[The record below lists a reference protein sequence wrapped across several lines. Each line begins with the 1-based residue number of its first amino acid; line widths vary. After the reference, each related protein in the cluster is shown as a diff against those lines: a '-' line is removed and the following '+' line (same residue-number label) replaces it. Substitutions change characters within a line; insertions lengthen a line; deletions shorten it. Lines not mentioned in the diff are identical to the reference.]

1 MARRTISAMLDFLSP
16 ISVIPGMGEKRV
28 QAMAES
34 GIEALGDL
42 LYWFPIRYIDRS
54 TITPISKLGQ
64 FLNSTC
70 TVIGAVETIR
80 VESGRRGRL
89 RVKICDESGSMELL
103 WFRGVQFFSKSIHKD
118 ETLLVTGKTT
128 QYGHFQMVH
137 PMVETLKDSKKLEI
151 KILPHYSITGA
162 MKEAG
167 IQQKLLHKAI
177 VWAFKNLKHFPQ
189 VLPGLIE
196 TKKNF
201 LPLQTCLTEIHIP
214 ESLDSLDVY
223 KERIKYEELYKLA
236 LTLSLSRKKFALP
249 GRTMKP
255 GKLPECIRAKLPF
268 KLTSEQ
274 EKAIDILFKDAA
286 SPHRMHRL
294 LQGDVGS
301 GKTLVAFFSSLAALN
316 EGLQV
321 AWLAPTDV
329 LARQTFRLVSSWL
342 EPLGFSTSLL
352 KSGLPTQQR
361 QSIITGLAS
370 GTVNC
375 VIGTHALLQPS
386 VKFNTLGMTIIDEQ
400 HKFGAQQR
408 LTMQEKDPASDFLLM
423 SATPIPQTLAKTL
436 YGDLNIVSICKSPEG
451 RGEISTHIVPDF
463 KRGDMEQFVL
473 SQINMGAQAYYIVP
487 RIEHDEELEATT
499 IKDIE
504 STFKTLTTGTF
515 SSIAVAHLHGK
526 LGNDEKELVMD
537 NFINGSVKLLLATTV
552 IEVGIDVSNAIIII
566 IENAERFGLAQ
577 LHQLRG
583 RVGRGPKKSFCF
595 LLLAQSADSEAQERI
610 KEFCKFND
618 GFKIAEMDLKFRGPG
633 EITGFKQSG
642 WYELVFADIIKD
654 ADLFKEIQCDL
665 DTILLS

>member
-1 MARRTISAMLDFLSP
+1 MLDFLSP
-16 ISVIPGMGEKRV
+16 LSVIPGMGDKRV
-28 QAMAES
+28 QAMTES
-34 GIEALGDL
+34 GIETLGDL

-54 TITPISKLGQ
+54 IITPINKLGQ

-70 TVIGAVETIR
+70 TVIGKVEIIR
-80 VESGRRGRL
+80 VERGRRGRL

-103 WFRGVQFFSKSIHKD
+103 WFRGVQFFSKSIKKD
-118 ETLLVTGKTT
+118 QTLLVTGKTT

-137 PMVETLKDSKKLEI
+137 PAIETLTGTKTPEI
-151 KILPHYSITGA
+151 KILPFYSITSA
-162 MKEAG
+162 MKEAA
-167 IQQKLLHKAI
+167 IQQKLMQKAI
-177 VWAFKNLKHFPQ
+177 IWVLKNLKHFPQ
-189 VLPGLIE
+189 VLPGSIE

-201 LPLQTCLTEIHIP
+201 LPLQKCLTEIHIP
-214 ESLDSLDVY
+214 QSLDSIDIY

-236 LTLSLSRKKFALP
+236 ITLRLSRKKFALP
-249 GRTMKP
+249 GRIMKP
-255 GKLPECIRAKLPF
+255 GPLPQCMRERLPF

-274 EKAIDILFKDAA
+274 ENAIDILFKDAA

-316 EGLQV
+316 QGLQV
-321 AWLAPTDV
+321 AWLTPTDV

-342 EPLGFSTSLL
+342 EPMGFSTSLL
-352 KSGLPTQQR
+352 KSGLPTQQK
-361 QSIITGLAS
+361 QSIISGLAS
-370 GTVNC
+370 GTTNC

-386 VKFNTLGMTIIDEQ
+386 VKFNTLGMIIIDEQ

-436 YGDLNIVSICKSPEG
+436 YGDLDIVTIRKSPEG

-463 KRGDMEQFVL
+463 KRSDMEQFVL
-473 SQINMGAQAYYIVP
+473 GQINLGAQAYYIVP
-487 RIEHDEELEATT
+487 RIEHDEELENTA

-504 STFKTLTTGTF
+504 STYTSLTNGTF
-515 SSIAVAHLHGK
+515 SSVAVAHLHGK
-526 LGNDEKELVMD
+526 LGNSEKELIMD
-537 NFINGSVKLLLATTV
+537 NFISGSVKLLLATSV

-633 EITGFKQSG
+633 QITGFKQSG

-654 ADLFKEIQCDL
+654 AEVIKEIQRDL
-665 DTILLS
+665 DTILRL

>member
-1 MARRTISAMLDFLSP
+1 LAQRTMSAMLDFLSP

-28 QAMAES
+28 QAMTES
-34 GIEALGDL
+34 GIETLGDL

-54 TITPISKLGQ
+54 TITPINKLCQ

-70 TVIGAVETIR
+70 TVIGKVEIIR
-80 VESGRRGRL
+80 VEHGRRGRL

-118 ETLLVTGKTT
+118 EVLLVTGKAT

-137 PMVETLKDSKKLEI
+137 PTIETLKGTNKPERM
-151 KILPHYSITGA
+151 ILPYYSVTSV

-167 IQQKLLHKAI
+167 IQQKLLQKAI
-177 VWAFKNLKHFPQ
+177 LWILKNLKHFPQ
-189 VLPGLIE
+189 MLPGPIE
-196 TKKNF
+196 KKKNF
-201 LPLQTCLTEIHIP
+201 LPLQICLTGIHTP
-214 ESLDSLDVY
+214 ESLDNIDIH

-236 LTLSLSRKKFALP
+236 LTLRLSRKKFALP
-249 GRTMKP
+249 GRIMKP
-255 GKLPECIRAKLPF
+255 GPLPERMRAKLPF

-274 EKAIDILFKDAA
+274 EKAINILFQDAA
-286 SPHRMHRL
+286 SPCRMHRL

-316 EGLQV
+316 QGLQV
-321 AWLAPTDV
+321 AWLTPTDV
-329 LARQTFRLVSSWL
+329 LAKQTFRLVSSWL

-352 KSGLPTQQR
+352 KSGLPAQQK
-361 QSIITGLAS
+361 QSIISCLAS
-370 GTVNC
+370 GATNC

-386 VKFNTLGMTIIDEQ
+386 VKFNTLGMIIIDEQ

-436 YGDLNIVSICKSPEG
+436 YGDLDIVSICKSPEG

-463 KRGDMEQFVL
+463 KRNDMEQFVL
-473 SQINMGAQAYYIVP
+473 GQLNQGVQAYYIVP
-487 RIEHDEELEATT
+487 RIEHDDELENTA

-504 STFKTLTTGTF
+504 STYATLTTGTF
-515 SSIAVAHLHGK
+515 SSVTVAHLHGK

-537 NFINGSVKLLLATTV
+537 NFINGSVKLLLATSV
-552 IEVGIDVSNAIIII
+552 VEVGIDVSNAIIII

-595 LLLAQSADSEAQERI
+595 LLLAQSADSEAQERV
-610 KEFCKFND
+610 KEFCKLSD
-618 GFKIAEMDLKFRGPG
+618 GFKIAELDLRFRGPG

-654 ADLFKEIQCDL
+654 ADLFKEIQRDL
-665 DTILLS
+665 DTILRS